1 MNTVFFWEVSWRSVT
16 CCYKSTMLFMAVL
29 EQFFSLQ
36 GYAWNF
42 FWNILCLVRCFGVM
56 FSLPVVA
63 LELPYHICTFF
74 VHVGESFIFSL
85 AYVNKVV
92 IGIIQ
97 WMFCLVCLYLTHFEI
112 KWRYHSSMAQ
122 MLLFLYWYKCFYS
135 CIGTNVTW

>member
-1 MNTVFFWEVSWRSVT
+1 
-16 CCYKSTMLFMAVL
+16 
-29 EQFFSLQ
+29 
-36 GYAWNF
+36 
-42 FWNILCLVRCFGVM
+42 M

-135 CIGTNVTW
+135 CIGTNVT